1 MVRIFRRYMRLQ
13 HLIMQ
18 RKGGYTFI
26 KANVTKLI
34 LSITIILLSFYFFDT
49 YILDIDSAAA
59 WATRLLSPFGL
70 ISLFFFSEISIGFI
84 TPELLIVWANET
96 LKPTW
101 MLILLASL
109 SYVAGILG
117 YFLGQFWRTR
127 AFVRNFI
134 LERYR
139 ETFIQLNRFGGLL
152 IILAALTPL
161 PYPIVSQLSG
171 VNNYPFH
178 KFALLTLAR
187 FLRFAIY
194 GALLYKLF

>member
-1 MVRIFRRYMRLQ
+1 MVRILRRYMRLQ

-18 RKGGYTFI
+18 RNGGYTFI
-26 KANVTKLI
+26 KANVPKLL
-34 LSITIILLSFYFFDT
+34 LSIIIILLSFYLFDT
-49 YILDIDSAAA
+49 YILDMDSAAA
-59 WATRLLSPFGL
+59 WATTLLSPLGL
-70 ISLFFFSEISIGFI
+70 ISLFFFSEISFGFI
-84 TPELLIVWANET
+84 TPELLIVWADET

-101 MLILLASL
+101 MLILLACL
-109 SYVAGILG
+109 SYIAGIAG
-117 YFLGQFWRTR
+117 YFLGQFWRSR
-127 AFVRNFI
+127 SFVRNFI
-134 LERYR
+134 LDRYR

-178 KFALLTLAR
+178 KFALLTLVR

>member
-1 MVRIFRRYMRLQ
+1 
-13 HLIMQ
+13 MQ
-18 RKGGYTFI
+18 RNGGYTFI
-26 KANVTKLI
+26 KANVTKLL

-59 WATRLLSPFGL
+59 WATGLLSPLGL

-84 TPELLIVWANET
+84 TPELLIVWADET

-134 LERYR
+134 LERYQ
-139 ETFIQLNRFGGLL
+139 ETFIQLNRFRGLL

-178 KFALLTLAR
+178 KFALLTLVR

>member
-84 TPELLIVWANET
+84 TPELLIVWADET

>member
-13 HLIMQ
+13 HLILL
-18 RKGGYTFI
+18 RNGGYTFI
-26 KANVTKLI
+26 RANVIKLL

-59 WATRLLSPFGL
+59 WATGLLSPFGL

-84 TPELLIVWANET
+84 TPELLIVWADET
-96 LKPTW
+96 LKPKW

-134 LERYR
+134 LERYS
-139 ETFIQLNRFGGLL
+139 ETFIQLNHFGGLL

-171 VNNYPFH
+171 VNNYPFQ
-178 KFALLTLAR
+178 KFALLTLVR

>member
-26 KANVTKLI
+26 KANVTKLL

-59 WATRLLSPFGL
+59 WVTGLLSPFGL

-84 TPELLIVWANET
+84 TPELLIVWADET

-134 LERYR
+134 LERYQ

-178 KFALLTLAR
+178 KFALLTLVR

>member
-1 MVRIFRRYMRLQ
+1 MVRIFRRYMKLQ

-84 TPELLIVWANET
+84 TPELLIVWADET

>member
-26 KANVTKLI
+26 KANVAKLL

-59 WATRLLSPFGL
+59 WATGLLSPFGL

-84 TPELLIVWANET
+84 TPELLIVWADET

-178 KFALLTLAR
+178 KFALLTLVR

>member
-1 MVRIFRRYMRLQ
+1 MVRIFRRYMLLQ

-18 RKGGYTFI
+18 RNGVYTFI
-26 KANVTKLI
+26 NANVTKLL

-59 WATRLLSPFGL
+59 WATGLLSPFGL

-84 TPELLIVWANET
+84 TPELLIVWADET

-109 SYVAGILG
+109 SYLAGILG

-178 KFALLTLAR
+178 KFALLTLVR

>member
-26 KANVTKLI
+26 KANVTKFL
-34 LSITIILLSFYFFDT
+34 LSIAIILLSFYFFDT

-59 WATRLLSPFGL
+59 WATGLLSPFGL

-84 TPELLIVWANET
+84 TPELLIVWADET

-178 KFALLTLAR
+178 KFALLTLVR